1 MLNQILNIE
10 LEETFNQ
17 IPPLEGSFS
26 YEMISNLNLKNYIK
40 KYIRAELYWKIF
52 DSFLILNECKNYCSN
67 LEFFEK
73 FEKFFDFI
81 KNDLILNHNEL
92 REILI
97 SAINFRIN
105 AFIQPFNLLYSLL
118 FTNNFLCS
126 KYELLIKKEYLD
138 NNNPAYLIF
147 VEIIN
152 QNNKEYIS
160 KINFNKIL
168 NNYKTKIIDDQ
179 SLFDEFFGLIFD
191 YFDNYNFKI
200 DENIL
205 KLILND
211 LVLISNQIDV
221 SQLNY
226 EKFNLNEFKNLIF
239 SQNKY
244 DITTEYKGG
253 NSISIRN
260 LELQNDKSNEN
271 IETDKHLNLE
281 NQSNLDDKNILENN
295 LEKKYSDINLP
306 DEITSEDKSFI
317 ISQHIKELLT
327 LVK

>member
-40 KYIRAELYWKIF
+40 KYIRAELYWRIF

-105 AFIQPFNLLYSLL
+105 AFIQPFNLLSSLL
-118 FTNNFLCS
+118 FTNNILCS
-126 KYELLIKKEYLD
+126 KYELLIKKEFLD
-138 NNNPAYLIF
+138 NDNPTYLIL

-160 KINFNKIL
+160 KIDFNKIF
-168 NNYKTKIIDDQ
+168 NKYKTQIITDQ
-179 SLFDEFFGLIFD
+179 DLFNKFFGLIFN
-191 YFDNYNFKI
+191 YLKNYNFKI
-200 DENIL
+200 DKNIL

-211 LVLISNQIDV
+211 LKLKLNQIDI

-226 EKFNLNEFKNLIF
+226 EKYDINELTNLIF
-239 SQNKY
+239 VQNNF
-244 DITTEYKGG
+244 DNQLITVND
-253 NSISIRN
+253 NSS
-260 LELQNDKSNEN
+260 LDY
-271 IETDKHLNLE
+271 LNLE
-281 NQSNLDDKNILENN
+281 NEKLNQQVYDIDNNLELDNKANVNDKNILNN
-295 LEKKYSDINLP
+295 NHEKKYSDINLP
-306 DEITSEDKSFI
+306 DEITSKDKSFI
-317 ISQHIKELLT
+317 ISKHIKELLT

>member
-1 MLNQILNIE
+1 M
-10 LEETFNQ
+10 
-17 IPPLEGSFS
+17 
-26 YEMISNLNLKNYIK
+26 
-40 KYIRAELYWKIF
+40 
-52 DSFLILNECKNYCSN
+52 
-67 LEFFEK
+67 
-73 FEKFFDFI
+73 
-81 KNDLILNHNEL
+81 
-92 REILI
+92 
-97 SAINFRIN
+97 
-105 AFIQPFNLLYSLL
+105 
-118 FTNNFLCS
+118 
-126 KYELLIKKEYLD
+126 
-138 NNNPAYLIF
+138 
-147 VEIIN
+147 
-152 QNNKEYIS
+152 
-160 KINFNKIL
+160 
-168 NNYKTKIIDDQ
+168 
-179 SLFDEFFGLIFD
+179 
-191 YFDNYNFKI
+191 
-200 DENIL
+200 
-205 KLILND
+205 
-211 LVLISNQIDV
+211 ISNQIDV